1 MHLPKNKTKK
11 WLKKSFSIQFN
22 LTEPIRESSRSGHYS
37 QHDYHQQ
44 NGQEE
49 SNHNNADGHHH
60 QDETKTVIY
69 DCYLFT
75 HTHPY
80 LSLSNSHCLYESRN
94 DKNLYNY
101 EIGKKK
107 K

>member
-60 QDETKTVIY
+60 QDETETFVIVTQYISATIKHVNRFIDTTV
-69 DCYLFT
+69 
-75 HTHPY
+75 
-80 LSLSNSHCLYESRN
+80 
-94 DKNLYNY
+94 
-101 EIGKKK
+101 
-107 K
+107 